1 MSAHHTIT
9 TPAVSRHKLVLTLFS
24 TGTAA
29 LMAVSCRHNA
39 GPTNQQI
46 YSKVALETQKFSFH
60 QPSSDLSFSNPLNQS
75 YGQGRLRTLRRA
87 RALVP
92 RRRICLV
99 LSDRAC
105 AALGF
110 SYARSKPRNG

>member
-1 MSAHHTIT
+1 
-9 TPAVSRHKLVLTLFS
+9 
-24 TGTAA
+24 
-29 LMAVSCRHNA
+29 MAVSCRHNA

-46 YSKVALETQKFSFH
+46 YSKVALETRKFSFH

-105 AALGF
+105 AALCF